1 MKEPI
6 SVLIVEDHPIV
17 QMGLRGLILTEP
29 GFSLAGE
36 ASDGLEAVTKALE
49 LKPDI
54 ILMDLLMPKK
64 DGIEA
69 IRDILKGNPEAR
81 ILILTSSVDAD
92 KIIPAVRA
100 GALGYILKDALPQE
114 IIDAIRDIHAGKV
127 YFHHAIVR
135 QLFRVSAH
143 QSNQDQIPL
152 ESLTEREVEVLKM
165 VARGLS
171 NEEIA
176 KRLAI
181 SHHTVGVHIGRILE
195 KLAVTNRTQA
205 ALYALRT
212 GLVSLYERKA

>member
-1 MKEPI
+1 MTDEI
-6 SVLIVEDHPIV
+6 RVLIVEDHPV
-17 QMGLRGLILTEP
+17 VRMGLRGLILSEP
-29 GFSLAGE
+29 GLTLAGE
-36 ASDGLEAVTKALE
+36 ACDGLEAEQKAIE
-49 LKPDI
+49 LKPDV

-69 IRDILKGNPEAR
+69 IRDILTVNPDAR
-81 ILILTSSVDAD
+81 ILILTSFADAD

-127 YFHHAIVR
+127 YFHHAIAR
-135 QLFRVSAH
+135 QLFRGSV
-143 QSNQDQIPL
+143 QQLDQDQTP
-152 ESLTEREVEVLKM
+152 EEPLTEREVEVLKM

-176 KRLAI
+176 KHLAI

-195 KLAVTNRTQA
+195 KLAVSNRTQA

-212 GLVSLYERKA
+212 GLVSLYDRND